1 MLLTS
6 LENLHPPLHFL
17 VALALALALALAV
30 LGADAEISPP
40 LSLPDPLENV
50 GELLMPS

>member
-17 VALALALALALAV
+17 VALALALALAV